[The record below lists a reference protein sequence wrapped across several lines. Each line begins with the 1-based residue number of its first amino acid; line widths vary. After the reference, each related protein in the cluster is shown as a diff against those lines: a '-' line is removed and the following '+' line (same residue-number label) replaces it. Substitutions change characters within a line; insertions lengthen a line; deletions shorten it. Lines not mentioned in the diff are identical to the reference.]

1 MTYEEINN
9 YCLDKTGAFQDAPFG
24 PFPICY
30 KVGNRIFLEWYPEGK
45 LTLRCE
51 PVLADHYRRS
61 YPGVVIVG
69 YHCPDRQKP
78 YKNTVYLDKGLD
90 ERIIWDMID
99 ISYEEAVKRLRKLDR
114 ETLLRLEKEN
124 NEEAARRIRIASVA
138 RLE

>member
-1 MTYEEINN
+1 MTYEEINH
-9 YCLDKTGAFQDAPFG
+9 YCMAKIGAFRDTPFG

-51 PVLADHYRRS
+51 PVLADYYRRS

-90 ERIIWDMID
+90 ERVIWDMID
-99 ISYEEAVKRLRKLDR
+99 ISYEEAVKRLRKVDR
-114 ETLLRLEKEN
+114 ERLQ
-124 NEEAARRIRIASVA
+124 ST
-138 RLE
+138 

>member
-1 MTYEEINN
+1 MTYEDINN
-9 YCLDKTGAFQDAPFG
+9 YCMAKIGAFTDTPFG

-51 PVLADHYRRS
+51 PVLSDYYRRS
-61 YPGVVIVG
+61 YPGEVIVG

-78 YKNTVYLDKGLD
+78 YKNTVYLDRGLD

-99 ISYEEAVKRLRKLDR
+99 ISYEEAVKRLRKQDR
-114 ETLLRLEKEN
+114 EKLIIVEKD
-124 NEEAARRIRIASVA
+124 SV
-138 RLE
+138 

>member
-1 MTYEEINN
+1 MTYEDINN
-9 YCLDKTGAFQDAPFG
+9 YCMAKIGAFMDTPFG

-51 PVLADHYRRS
+51 PVLSDYYRRS

-78 YKNTVYLDKGLD
+78 YKNTVYLDRGLD

-99 ISYEEAVKRLRKLDR
+99 ISYEEAVKRLRKQDR
-114 ETLLRLEKEN
+114 EKLIDLEMDNVEKSNKAKE
-124 NEEAARRIRIASVA
+124 
-138 RLE
+138 